1 LSEGTKRSDGR
12 KTFAANNQ
20 LRRENNRLRKQVQR
34 LNRLINE
41 FGLRSPPDPDDVEAD
56 PLPEVEPTIDLRLE
70 CPKCNK
76 QGKELNLGRYVYLT
90 CPSCGF
96 RDRL

>member
-1 LSEGTKRSDGR
+1 MKEGTKRSDGR
-12 KTFAANNQ
+12 KTYAANNE
-20 LRRENNRLRKQVQR
+20 LRRENMRLRKQVQR

-41 FGLRSPPDPDDVEAD
+41 FGLRAPREPDDVEKAPLEPEAPPVD
-56 PLPEVEPTIDLRLE
+56 PRLE